1 MNTEKNIIKKVYDKI
16 KQFKVADIGQVKP
29 NFKGKKPKGM
39 TFVGFYRIPLDMMLT
54 KISRH
59 KLSNIRAI
67 VSEHKNSLVSLIESG
82 LWREGSYIPPTVI
95 ITKSGKLVLLT
106 GEHTY
111 QAFYDVKSGDL
122 FVAIVEFD
130 TFRNAKSWQSN
141 ENANLEYVKR
151 GRDDDQVAQS
161 SKDILQKDI
170 EDGLVD
176 ISDINAMEQAI
187 IDILKDQDITKST
200 VGEPKVRKLVTKVL
214 EYYNDNIEVVKSYT
228 EAELKKYFTETFKN
242 KTLSNGKFIL
252 NDDNSIIINND
263 ITENENGLNI
273 LRHQQKL
280 LKLANYLTKMN
291 YPLDKIRLEILNH
304 FSTPNSK
311 TYEELVKEDKS
322 NIRLKKY
329 FDSLEN
335 ILKLKDFFLKAQKH
349 NLPQLGD
356 KK

>member
-1 MNTEKNIIKKVYDKI
+1 MNNIIKKVYDKI
-16 KQFKVADIGQVKP
+16 KKFKVADTGQVRP

-39 TFVGFYRIPLDMMLT
+39 TFIGFYRIPLDMLIT
-54 KISRH
+54 KTDGH
-59 KLSNIRAI
+59 VLSNIRAI

-82 LWREGSYIPPTVI
+82 LWQEGSYIPPTVI

-130 TFRNAKSWQSN
+130 TFKNAKTWQSN
-141 ENANLEYVKR
+141 ENANIEYVKR

-176 ISDINAMEQAI
+176 NTDINKMEQAI
-187 IDILKDQDITKST
+187 IDILKDQDITKSL
-200 VGEPKVRKLVTKVL
+200 VGESKVRKLITKVL
-214 EYYNDNIEVVKSYT
+214 EYFNDNIEVVKNYT
-228 EAELKKYFTETFKN
+228 DIEFKEYFEKTFKN
-242 KTLSNGKFIL
+242 KTLSNGKFVL
-252 NDDNSIIINND
+252 NNDNSIIINND
-263 ITENENGLNI
+263 ITENEKGLNI
-273 LRHQQKL
+273 LRYQQKL
-280 LKLANYLTKMN
+280 LKLANYLYKMN
-291 YPLDKIRLEILNH
+291 YPLDKIRLEIINH

-311 TYEELVKEDKS
+311 TYAELLKEDKS

-329 FDSLEN
+329 FASLEN
-335 ILKLKDFFLKAQKH
+335 ILKFKDFFLKADKH
-349 NLPQLGD
+349 NVPQMSD